1 MKIIPVIDILSG
13 QAVSAYRGERDSY
26 QPLQSMLCQGS
37 EPAAVLRGF
46 LDFYPFTAVY
56 LADLD
61 ALLGRG
67 DNNSVI
73 NRLTEDFPSVQL
85 WLDNGNRGGVFN
97 NSDHIHP
104 VLGTETGLSADSLV
118 SAVNDNPDTVLSL
131 DFNESGLLGD
141 ASLLNQPRFW
151 PQRCILMALGR
162 VGTGAGPDTVLLKS
176 FRAMAPGK
184 AFYAAGGIRNER
196 DLRALVDA
204 GAAGVLV
211 ATALHKGRITRAN
224 LEAFN
229 G

>member
-73 NRLTEDFPSVQL
+73 NRLTYSCGWTTGTAAASSIIRITSIPCWVRRPDFP
-85 WLDNGNRGGVFN
+85 R
-97 NSDHIHP
+97 
-104 VLGTETGLSADSLV
+104 
-118 SAVNDNPDTVLSL
+118 TV
-131 DFNESGLLGD
+131 
-141 ASLLNQPRFW
+141 W
-151 PQRCILMALGR
+151 
-162 VGTGAGPDTVLLKS
+162 
-176 FRAMAPGK
+176 
-184 AFYAAGGIRNER
+184 
-196 DLRALVDA
+196 
-204 GAAGVLV
+204 
-211 ATALHKGRITRAN
+211 
-224 LEAFN
+224 
-229 G
+229 